1 MALST
6 NTSDDGRNPV
16 TPQPWERSVMEKL
29 VLASV
34 TEARRARRWGIFF
47 KLLILVYLLLVI
59 GVVYLDKLS
68 PELLGS
74 GKHTALVEIDG
85 IIASSDLGVDAEQVA
100 EGLEA
105 AFKDKGTKGV
115 VLRINSPG
123 GSPVQSAE
131 INAEIT
137 RLREKYPDIP
147 LYAVVSDVCASGG
160 YFIAAAADEIY
171 ANKSSVVGS
180 IGVRM
185 DQFGFVDI
193 MDKLGIERRLLT
205 AGERKG
211 LLDPFLPL
219 ADADKAHAQRLLD
232 QIHAH
237 FIATVKAGRGDRI
250 ADDADVF
257 SGLFWTGEEA
267 LQLGLIDGFG
277 DARHVAR
284 ELIGEEKIVDFS
296 VEEDVWSRLAR
307 RVGSG
312 AAATFAR
319 FIGLQEEARIR

>member
-1 MALST
+1 
-6 NTSDDGRNPV
+6 
-16 TPQPWERSVMEKL
+16 MEKL

-47 KLLILVYLLLVI
+47 KLLIFAYLLLVI
-59 GVVYLDKLS
+59 GVMYLDKLS
-68 PELLGS
+68 PSLLGS
-74 GKHTALVEIDG
+74 GKHTALVEVDG
-85 IIASSDLGVDAEQVA
+85 LIASSDLGVDSDQVV

-105 AFKDKGTKGV
+105 AFKDKRTKGV
-115 VLRINSPG
+115 ILRVNSPG

-131 INAEIT
+131 INAEIS
-137 RLREKYPDIP
+137 RLRGKYPDIP

-171 ANKSSVVGS
+171 ANKSSIVGS

-193 MDKLGIERRLLT
+193 MEKLGIERRLLT

-219 ADADKAHAQRLLD
+219 EDEDKDHAQRLLD
-232 QIHAH
+232 QIHRQ
-237 FIATVKAGRGDRI
+237 FIDSVKADRGERLGDNPEL
-250 ADDADVF
+250 F

-267 LQLGLIDGFG
+267 MKLGLIDGFG
-277 DARHVAR
+277 DARYVAR
-284 ELIGEEKIVDFS
+284 ELIGEEDIVDFT

-307 RVGSG
+307 GLGSG
-312 AAATFAR
+312 AGSTLVR
-319 FIGLQEEARIR
+319 FFGLDGEVRIR